1 MLNSI
6 ENTLKAKLKDCISTF
21 KQTSYDKNNK
31 IYLCDDTKTQTVY
44 NFDIYSKK
52 QDKAQQKASPDA
64 IYLNKDTIYCV
75 EFKNSELKNIKD
87 RTMQNKFRSGAKL
100 LKNLFKIQNL
110 NDYQF
115 IFCIVYK
122 KTERAIFSERFKNF
136 GLQDINKELN
146 YFYDKII
153 TKDIEY
159 YKKEFKQLK
168 C

>member
-1 MLNSI
+1 
-6 ENTLKAKLKDCISTF
+6 
-21 KQTSYDKNNK
+21 
-31 IYLCDDTKTQTVY
+31 
-44 NFDIYSKK
+44 
-52 QDKAQQKASPDA
+52 
-64 IYLNKDTIYCV
+64 
-75 EFKNSELKNIKD
+75 
-87 RTMQNKFRSGAKL
+87 MQNKFRSGAKL